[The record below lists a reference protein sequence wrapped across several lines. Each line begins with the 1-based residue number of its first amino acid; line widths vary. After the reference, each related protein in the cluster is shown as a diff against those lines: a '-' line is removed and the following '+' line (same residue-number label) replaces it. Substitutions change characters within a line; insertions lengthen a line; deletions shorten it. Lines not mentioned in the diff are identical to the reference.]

1 MNELLSAIP
10 AYSQMGVPYEE
21 LKKKL
26 MEFDKERFSEAAIKV
41 IFEREEGAGSIQVA
55 QADDPLDPIR
65 IFPKDIKVPEDMKL
79 ITFAEDTTE
88 PTERKKKKRSKKEG
102 KEGDVSSNSTGS
114 GSPPIKKEKQVLVYA
129 VKSDPHKLVDTTS
142 LRDEES
148 VKAKVEQISSIGL
161 KVISEKGAIRKTPN
175 KPKTKNGVHSQKQT
189 TTTKTKDV
197 NDSEKSLD
205 RKPSLALVKSEPSET
220 PVLNGSP
227 EIKNLKVESKTVL
240 SNKPKVVKVFLIS
253 TPYF

>member
-26 MEFDKERFSEAAIKV
+26 MEFDKERFAEAAIKV

-65 IFPKDIKVPEDMKL
+65 IFPKDIKVPDDMKL
-79 ITFAEDTTE
+79 ITFAEDTSE

-114 GSPPIKKEKQVLVYA
+114 GSPPVKKEKQVLVYA
-129 VKSDPHKLVDTTS
+129 VKSDPHKLVDTS
-142 LRDEES
+142 LRDEEA

-161 KVISEKGAIRKTPN
+161 KVISEKGAIRKTQI
-175 KPKTKNGVHSQKQT
+175 KPKAKNGVHSQKQT
-189 TTTKTKDV
+189 VAATKTKGV
-197 NDSEKSLD
+197 ADSEKNLD
-205 RKPSLALVKSEPSET
+205 RKPSLALVKLEPPEN

-227 EIKNLKVESKTVL
+227 EIKVKVESKPVL
-240 SNKPKVVKVFLIS
+240 SNKPKVVKVFAI
-253 TPYF
+253 